1 MFWIKL
7 KIKLKAAGFNL
18 KISPVSGGECLNFES
33 FQAGSDVKSQTFK
46 IPIKLY
52 TRNKKIMVQG
62 TPDCQIL
69 FMKYF
74 KEFPAFGHSTPLKT
88 KEVELLQ
95 PETKIY
101 EDANTAKSTSKEAE
115 SFVLPTTTKF
125 STPKN
130 SSTTTK
136 FLERSG
142 SFLSPSRIAQIQQT
156 KETVGRL
163 EAEFATF
170 KLSIERRLLERDDN
184 QLFQD
189 KIYSL
194 TQSNNL
200 ETKTLRSRINDLEMA
215 KETLSH
221 KVKTLE
227 DQNENQVK
235 QIGKLDGQIN
245 TLMSLVTDVFK
256 ANIRSD
262 PKPSSQDSKSDD
274 DDEVVINIPTKNR
287 FSSLQPEANGNSEE
301 NNQPHL

>member
-1 MFWIKL
+1 MLLWL
-7 KIKLKAAGFNL
+7 AGYICNCLAIFVCL
-18 KISPVSGGECLNFES
+18 VVGFRPRFQSAHLATSEVSCLERQTTVLNIRSDQWPPERGGESLNFES

-52 TRNKKIMVQG
+52 TRNKKIIVQG

-74 KEFPAFGHSTPLKT
+74 KEFSAFGHSTPLKT
-88 KEVELLQ
+88 KKVELLQ
-95 PETKIY
+95 PETKIS

-115 SFVLPTTTKF
+115 SFVLPTTTQF

-130 SSTTTK
+130 SSTTTI
-136 FLERSG
+136 FLERSS
-142 SFLSPSRIAQIQQT
+142 SFLSPSRIAQISQT
-156 KETVGRL
+156 IETVGRM

-170 KLSIERRLLERDDN
+170 KLSIERRLLETIDS

-200 ETKTLRSRINDLEMA
+200 ETKTLKSRINDLNMA

-227 DQNENQVK
+227 P
-235 QIGKLDGQIN
+235 GL
-245 TLMSLVTDVFK
+245 
-256 ANIRSD
+256 
-262 PKPSSQDSKSDD
+262 
-274 DDEVVINIPTKNR
+274 
-287 FSSLQPEANGNSEE
+287 
-301 NNQPHL
+301 